1 MEKEEIKFNIIILGD
16 PLLKYSPFAFG
27 NAFINIE
34 YLLDEKVS
42 KTQKNLDDYFKIYG
56 PITDYEGNS
65 YVFKSVT
72 TFYDM
77 GKESYHIN
85 FKKIN

>member
-1 MEKEEIKFNIIILGD
+1 MEEKEIKFDIVILGD

-27 NAFINIE
+27 NAFINIQ

-42 KTQKNLDDYFKIYG
+42 KAQKNLDEYFKIYG
-56 PITDYEGNS
+56 PIIDYNGNS

-72 TFYDM
+72 TLSNM
-77 GKESYHIN
+77 GEEMYHIN
-85 FKKIN
+85 FK